1 MAQAFAHTY
10 LSALSTSK
18 SQGTFQVVSQ
28 LLTPVVTSQVMWLKV
43 FWLNGCAATRP
54 TLPTALTSD
63 TNFRNLGAA
72 LMPPGLVTRT
82 VVAMSL
88 MAIGLSLVSPSPR
101 SESVSDDFP
110 FLDQVLFK
118 IRAMADGAPS
128 P

>member
-1 MAQAFAHTY
+1 MVDLQVPSDFPSGFSVVDARSD
-10 LSALSTSK
+10 LSSDAVE
-18 SQGTFQVVSQ
+18 GVV
-28 LLTPVVTSQVMWLKV
+28 VERMR
-43 FWLNGCAATRP
+43 ATRP
-54 TLPTALTSD
+54 TLPAALTSD
-63 TNFRNLGAA
+63 TNFGNLGAA
-72 LMPPGLVTRT
+72 LMPSSLVTRT

-118 IRAMADGAPS
+118 IRAMADRAPS